1 MNVADIQSR
10 ITLSEPR
17 PSARAIIHAV
27 AQKHELTTHDL
38 IGKDKCRHM
47 AWARHEAFDRLYRK
61 ETHMS
66 LPAIARMFDMDHTSV
81 LYGIWAHRKRKD
93 AREGH

>member
-47 AWARHEAFDRLYRK
+47 AWARHEAFDRIRK

-66 LPAIARMFDMDHTSV
+66 LQAIARIFDMDHTSV
-81 LYGIWAHRKRKD
+81 LYGIWAHRKRK
-93 AREGH
+93 EQGKVT